1 MEHEINLLDLLAA
14 AVRKGKQ
21 IILFAVIIGLL
32 VMGYSYVTANFGQ
45 SEEEEAYAME
55 EKARKLRDLQKT
67 VERAQ
72 KGIDSEREYIRDSLY
87 MDLNPYDVYNTRV
100 NYLVTDIDVPLD
112 GSLGMMANPTAYANN
127 RIIANYLLEWNG
139 TDLQESLNLPGYQN
153 VEDRFLRELV
163 SIGNGDDGN
172 IFIMVNT
179 ASEAESRK
187 IAEAV
192 EKLLL
197 SFSKKVSAEAYGHKL
212 VKVSF
217 KTRQV
222 ISESIRDSQNTHYD
236 NLDLYVDELS
246 EAQKSIDTMES
257 EHTSVGYVKKLII
270 GCLVGGI
277 LAALW
282 VVFRSLVRGIAESAE
297 QVAAQTG
304 LQYLGNAVSGREKDL
319 FAKLASLITGEK
331 SWSTDEEALSYM
343 AERTALE
350 GRKNLLVTTTGANA
364 DPAKVEALLSALKAG
379 GMEAKFL
386 PSLASSAE
394 ALASLKDADG
404 VLFAVTKSKTS
415 VPELRTARN
424 LAAQAGKDAIGYV
437 MM

>member
-1 MEHEINLLDLLAA
+1 MEKEISLLDLLAA

-21 IILFAVIIGLL
+21 IIIFAIIVGLL
-32 VMGYSYVTANFGQ
+32 VMGRSYLAAN
-45 SEEEEAYAME
+45 SSKAEEEESYTMA
-55 EKARKLRDLQKT
+55 EKERQLRDLQKT

-72 KGIDSEREYIRDSLY
+72 KGIDSEREYIRKSLY
-87 MDLNPYDVYNTRV
+87 MDLNPYGVYQTRI
-100 NYLVTDIDVPLD
+100 NFLVTNVDVPLD
-112 GSLGMMANPTAYANN
+112 GSLGMMANPTNYAIN
-127 RIIANYLLEWNG
+127 RIVSDYLLEWTG
-139 TDLQESLNLPGYQN
+139 QDLEKVLSLPEYEG
-153 VEDRFLRELV
+153 VEDRYIREV
-163 SIGNGDDGN
+163 VAVGNGDDGN
-172 IFIMVNT
+172 LYILASS
-179 ASEAESRK
+179 ASEEGSKQLAD
-187 IAEAV
+187 AV
-192 EKLLL
+192 EKIVT
-197 SFSKKVSAEAYGHKL
+197 SFTKKVSTQAYGHRLTKI
-212 VKVSF
+212 ST
-217 KTRQV
+217 KTRLA
-222 ISESIRDSQNTHYD
+222 ISEGMRDSQNAHYD
-236 NLDLYVDELS
+236 SLDLYVDELS
-246 EAQKSIDTMES
+246 EAQKAINTMES
-257 EHTSVGYVKKLII
+257 EHTGVGYVKKLII

-304 LQYLGNAVSGREKDL
+304 LQYLGNAASGREKGL

-350 GRKNLLVTTTGANA
+350 GKGNLLVTTTGANA

-386 PSLASSAE
+386 PSIASSAE

-415 VPELRTARN
+415 VPELRTAKT
-424 LAAQAGKDAIGYV
+424 LVEQAGKSALGYV